1 MTLVCYISSHGFGH
15 SVRTAQV
22 IRALPPQIPV
32 LIRSMTPRW
41 FFEQELPDRPFT
53 LEPARF
59 DVGAL
64 GPDSIGIDPALT
76 FREAARVHA
85 EAMAHLAEETEFL
98 RQNGARAVLCDAPA
112 PPLVAARSA
121 GIPALLLANFT
132 WVEIYAE
139 LLARSRHTAH
149 EGAAGGRPAPP
160 PGPPA
165 LDRDLAAEAGRLIGD
180 LRRRYAEA
188 DAHLIPGLAID
199 MKSVARRIDIPIIA
213 RRGRPDRLA
222 LADLLAFDPDRPI
235 IQVYLGAAGL
245 VGMAWEKLAYY
256 EREQFFSF
264 TPVPGDVAAAIR
276 ILPETGF
283 PHADATASAD
293 AVVGKLGY
301 SLCAECLASGI
312 PILYAPREDFAEFPA
327 LESAMKKA
335 GLAVPLSHQAFRGL
349 EWRAALKK
357 ARAARTATLEDLGER
372 LPDTD
377 GAHVAAALL
386 AETWRTGSTAH
397 LG

>member
-1 MTLVCYISSHGFGH
+1 MTLAVYISSHGFGH
-15 SVRTAQV
+15 AVRAAQV

-32 LIRSMTPRW
+32 LIRSAVPRW
-41 FFEQELPDRPFT
+41 FFDQELRDRPYT
-53 LEPARF
+53 LEAGRF

-76 FREAARVHA
+76 FREAARTHA
-85 EAMAHLAEETEFL
+85 EAMDRIADESELL
-98 RQNGARAVLCDAPA
+98 RQCGARAVLCDAPA
-112 PPLVAARSA
+112 PPLVAAKSA

-132 WVEIYAE
+132 WVEIYSE
-139 LLARSRHTAH
+139 LLARARQTTHD
-149 EGAAGGRPAPP
+149 AAPKDTPLISPP
-160 PGPPA
+160 

-188 DAHLIPGLAID
+188 DAQLIPGLAIE
-199 MKSVARRIDIPIIA
+199 MKSVARRIDIPIVA
-213 RRGRPDRLA
+213 RHGRPDRLA
-222 LADLLAFDPDRPI
+222 LADLLGYDPERPI
-235 IQVYLGAAGL
+235 VQVYLGAAGL
-245 VGMAWEKLAYY
+245 SGMDWSKLELY

-264 TPVPGDVAAAIR
+264 TPVPGDVAAVIR
-276 ILPETGF
+276 ILPEVGF
-283 PHADATASAD
+283 AHADATASAD

-327 LESAMKKA
+327 LESAMKRA
-335 GLAVPLSHQAFRGL
+335 GLAVPLSHAAFMSL

-357 ARAARTATLEDLGER
+357 ARTARGATLADLGDR

-377 GAHVAAALL
+377 GAPVAASLV
-386 AETWRTGSTAH
+386 AEAWRTGSTDH